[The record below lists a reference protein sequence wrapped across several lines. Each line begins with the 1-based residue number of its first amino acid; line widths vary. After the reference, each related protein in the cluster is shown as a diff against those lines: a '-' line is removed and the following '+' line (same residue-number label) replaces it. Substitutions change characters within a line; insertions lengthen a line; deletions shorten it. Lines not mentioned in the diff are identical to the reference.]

1 MTSSSLKWAAVL
13 ALTLAPTIAQAQAAP
28 PARQATTLNRRV
40 LAAPTAPLPIPD
52 MSATNA
58 IMPPSPDPR
67 VGLAPVRR
75 DSVTGK
81 VVGGEAIWNLKHIS
95 NTAASPGHNS
105 TKSDLA
111 FKGNL
116 VLQGTYNGFQVWDI
130 SNPAAPVLKA
140 NPICPASQ
148 DDISVYGNLLFLS
161 AEATNSRLDCG
172 TGGAPGAVSKER
184 FRGVRIFDISDPSH
198 PALITHVQ
206 TCRGSH
212 THTILTDPNDKANI
226 YVYISGS
233 SGVRPTEELAGCTMN
248 PLSPE
253 YAQFNIEIIRV
264 PLANPALAKVV
275 QKARIFQGGGS
286 VAGLRPGR
294 GHGQSPIDVAAA
306 AAAAS
311 AAAAGG
317 TPPAGGG
324 RGGRGAGGGGRGGG
338 GGAGAAGADAPPAP
352 PAPLVALYVRPGP
365 QGKPPLVREIT
376 AAPGDSASL
385 RTRGDSLGR
394 AGWTLVSA
402 AGGGRGGRGGGGG
415 AGGRGGGGGAAA
427 VAPVDSLAIKGRAAM
442 ALVRPLNPT
451 VRGDTAR
458 WVKTT
463 DSLRAMGLD
472 IPFLPNPPG
481 INQCHDITV
490 YPGVGF
496 AGGACGGMGLL
507 LDIRDPTNP
516 KRLDAVA
523 DTNFSYWHSAT
534 FSNDGSKVLFSDEWG
549 GGGGAYCRAGDPMEW
564 GADAIF
570 TIEKNKLVHQGY
582 YKIPAPQSASENCV
596 AHNGNLIPVPGREIM
611 VQAFYQGGMTVFEWT
626 DPAKA
631 KEIAFFDRGP
641 GSGGYWSTYW
651 YNGYLIGS
659 HMSLG
664 LDIFELTPSAFI
676 SQNEIDAAKLVKFE
690 WMNPQDQPKHV
701 WPANIVVVR
710 SYLDQLVRWNGIAAD
725 RSKAIDTDLK
735 AAMSLYGPARRAAL
749 LKVAV
754 AMDAD
759 AKTAKD
765 GERVKVMA
773 KATRDLAA
781 TVK

>member
-1 MTSSSLKWAAVL
+1 MTSSSLRWAAVL
-13 ALTLAPTIAQAQAAP
+13 SLTLAPSLALAQAAP
-28 PARQATTLNRRV
+28 PRPAAARV
-40 LAAPTAPLPIPD
+40 LAAPTAPLPVPD

-67 VGLAPVRR
+67 VGLQPVRR

-81 VVGGEAIWNLKHIS
+81 VNPASEAIWNLRHLS
-95 NTAASPGHNS
+95 NTPPSQGHNS

-111 FKGNL
+111 FKGNF
-116 VLQGTYNGFQVWDI
+116 VFQGTYNGFQVWDI

-148 DDISVYGNLLFLS
+148 DDISVHGNLLFLS
-161 AEATNSRLDCG
+161 SEAPSGRLDCG
-172 TGGAPGAVSKER
+172 TGGAAGPVSKER
-184 FRGVRIFDISDPSH
+184 MRGVRIFDISDVAH
-198 PALITHVQ
+198 PALITQVQ

-212 THTILTDPNDKANI
+212 THTLLTDPNDKANI

-233 SGVRPTEELAGCTMN
+233 SSIRPAAEMAGCNAN
-248 PLSPE
+248 PVDPKTSH
-253 YAQFNIEIIRV
+253 FGIEIIRV
-264 PLANPALAKVV
+264 PLANPASARIVNN
-275 QKARIFQGGGS
+275 ARIFAQGTTLY
-286 VAGLRPGR
+286 ALPR
-294 GHGQSPIDVAAA
+294 GPSHGASPADAA
-306 AAAAS
+306 
-311 AAAAGG
+311 
-317 TPPAGGG
+317 
-324 RGGRGAGGGGRGGG
+324 GRGARGAAPGAAPAGAARGGRGGG
-338 GGAGAAGADAPPAP
+338 GAGADVAPPAP
-352 PAPLVALYVRPGP
+352 PAPLIALYVRPGP
-365 QGKPPLVREIT
+365 QGKPPLVHEIT
-376 AAPGDSASL
+376 AAPGDSASF
-385 RTRGDSLGR
+385 RTRGDSLTR
-394 AGWTLVSA
+394 AGWTAVA
-402 AGGGRGGRGGGGG
+402 GAGGGGRGGRGGGGG
-415 AGGRGGGGGAAA
+415 GGGRGGAGAAA
-427 VAPVDSLAIKGRAAM
+427 APVDSLARKGRAAM

-451 VRGDTAR
+451 VKGDSAR
-458 WVKTT
+458 YIKTT

-472 IPFLPNPPG
+472 IPFMPAPRALT
-481 INQCHDITV
+481 QCHDITV
-490 YPGVGF
+490 YPGVGY
-496 AGGACGGMGLL
+496 AGGACEGMGLL
-507 LDIRDPTNP
+507 LDIRNP
-516 KRLDAVA
+516 ANPIRLDAYA

-549 GGGGAYCRAGDPMEW
+549 GGGGAYCRADDPKEW
-564 GADAIF
+564 GADALF
-570 TIEKNKLVHQGY
+570 SIEKGKLVHKSY
-582 YKIPAPQSASENCV
+582 YKMPAPQTGSENCV
-596 AHNGNLIPVPGREIM
+596 AHNGNLIPIPGRDIM

-626 DPAKA
+626 DVAKP

-676 SQNEIDAAKLVKFE
+676 SQNEIDAAKLVKHE
-690 WMNPQDQPKHV
+690 WMNPQDQPKFV

-725 RSKAIDTDLK
+725 RSTAISADLD
-735 AAMSLYGPARRAAL
+735 AAMKVAGAARKAAL

-765 GERVKVMA
+765 GARVKVMA
-773 KATRDLAA
+773 QATRDLAA